1 MLENTPNYEA
11 TLEKINKERKLEEG
25 EAINIE
31 TFKELLHNKGDENGA
46 CSRCGGDLCR
56 RYLLL

>member
-11 TLEKINKERKLEEG
+11 ILEKLNKERKLEEG

-31 TFKELLHNKGDENGA
+31 TLKELLHNKGDENE
-46 CSRCGGDLCR
+46 
-56 RYLLL
+56 